1 MKQLSLTTNQEHIV
15 DMLIRK
21 NPKLDRGIL
30 ETAVAFIA
38 DAHEGQYR
46 KSGMPYTEHPYEVAK
61 ILADLKQDQPTV
73 LAGLLHD
80 VVEDTDMTFDEF
92 LANASDEASRED
104 VLIFPGGMPG
114 SRNLAGTEELMRI
127 MKVKLMIS
135 LRYH

>member
-1 MKQLSLTTNQEHIV
+1 MNQLSLTTNQVHIV

-61 ILADLKQDQPTV
+61 ILADLKQIDQD
-73 LAGLLHD
+73 GLKKYGKVRILNL
-80 VVEDTDMTFDEF
+80 DE
-92 LANASDEASRED
+92 L
-104 VLIFPGGMPG
+104 FP
-114 SRNLAGTEELMRI
+114 ND
-127 MKVKLMIS
+127 
-135 LRYH
+135 

>member
-1 MKQLSLTTNQEHIV
+1 MPEVRSTQNILFFRFFREKGKLVAKYLNKLGIMNQLSLTTNQVHIV

-80 VVEDTDMTFDEF
+80 VVEDTPHT
-92 LANASDEASRED
+92 L
-104 VLIFPGGMPG
+104 
-114 SRNLAGTEELMRI
+114 
-127 MKVKLMIS
+127 K
-135 LRYH
+135 